1 MITRIALILAAAI
14 LIGGCGTPT
23 KPDPVEGQSR
33 ETAEPT
39 MAEVWAQSAQAS
51 LDMNMET
58 FFSQMPDDLVDAQW
72 SSSPTGQRMHTM
84 TWSDGSVVITH
95 WEPGAVPG
103 EGLRLDFI
111 KKIGK

>member
-1 MITRIALILAAAI
+1 MVTRIALILAAAI
-14 LIGGCGTPT
+14 LIGGCGPPT

-39 MAEVWAQSAQAS
+39 MAEVWAQSTQTS

-58 FFSQMPDDLVDAQW
+58 FFSQDAQW
-72 SSSPTGQRMHTM
+72 SSSPTGQRVHTM
-84 TWSDGSVVITH
+84 TWSDGSIVITH

-103 EGLRLDFI
+103 EGL
-111 KKIGK
+111 

>member
-39 MAEVWAQSAQAS
+39 MAEVWAQSAQTS

-58 FFSQMPDDLVDAQW
+58 FFSQMPDDLSWARC
-72 SSSPTGQRMHTM
+72 GR
-84 TWSDGSVVITH
+84 
-95 WEPGAVPG
+95 AVRQASG
-103 EGLRLDFI
+103 CTR
-111 KKIGK
+111 

>member
-1 MITRIALILAAAI
+1 MGAL
-14 LIGGCGTPT
+14 
-23 KPDPVEGQSR
+23 
-33 ETAEPT
+33 
-39 MAEVWAQSAQAS
+39 
-51 LDMNMET
+51 
-58 FFSQMPDDLVDAQW
+58 W
-72 SSSPTGQRMHTM
+72 SSSPTGQRVHTI